1 METKEDRLVFPD
13 ELKRTFK
20 IKASET
26 IRKWILD
33 GKLPQK
39 DVFISRKS
47 GAWRLSTLKKHGV
60 NLI

>member
-13 ELKRTFK
+13 ELKRIFK
-20 IKASET
+20 ITASET
-26 IRKWILD
+26 IRRWIAD
-33 GKLPQK
+33 GKLPKK

-47 GAWRLSTLKKHGV
+47 GAWRLSTLKNHGI